1 MDQST
6 THHQLARILCPTDT
20 SPFSRVAVRCGL
32 IWARQ
37 FGAKAFVLFARE
49 GMPPPRYFTPSQMPA
64 LVSQAERA
72 EDELR
77 ADLQNWVTEI
87 GVTGVPVE
95 VVVGPGPA
103 DRAIRR
109 AVEALQ
115 PDMVVMGT
123 HGRTGYNWFRMGST
137 TESVVREIVV
147 PVLVVREGCRRLPIG
162 EGEITRLQLRRIL
175 CVTDAP
181 DMSDPNVAFATG
193 LVTSIGA
200 AVTILHVTAWSASQW
215 ILDQAALDGS
225 DLLVL
230 GGCRSREVPPA
241 FGPTCIRVI
250 RHAPCPVLIL
260 PGLTPLAQA

>member
-1 MDQST
+1 
-6 THHQLARILCPTDT
+6 
-20 SPFSRVAVRCGL
+20 
-32 IWARQ
+32 
-37 FGAKAFVLFARE
+37 
-49 GMPPPRYFTPSQMPA
+49 MPG
-64 LVSQAERA
+64 LVSQAETA

-77 ADLQNWVTEI
+77 AELRNWVTEI

-109 AVEALQ
+109 AIEVLQ
-115 PDMVVMGT
+115 PDIVVMGT
-123 HGRTGYNWFRMGST
+123 HGRTGYNRFRMGST
-137 TESVVREIVV
+137 TESVVREIAV

-162 EGEITRLQLRRIL
+162 EGEITRLEVRRIL

-181 DMSDPNVAFATG
+181 EASDPNLVVVVG
-193 LVTSIGA
+193 LARAIGA

-215 ILDQAALDGS
+215 ILDQAALDQS
-225 DLLVL
+225 DLLVA
-230 GGCRSREVPPA
+230 GSRRSREMPPA

-260 PGLTPLAQA
+260 PGLTPPAQA

>member
-1 MDQST
+1 MTRYQP
-6 THHQLARILCPTDT
+6 ARILCPTDL

-49 GMPPPRYFTPSQMPA
+49 GMPPPRYFTPNQMPA
-64 LVSQAERA
+64 LVSQAETA

-109 AVEALQ
+109 AIEVLQ

-123 HGRTGYNWFRMGST
+123 HGRTGYNRFRMGST
-137 TESVVREIVV
+137 TESVVRETTV

-162 EGEITRLQLRRIL
+162 EGEIIRLQVRRIL

-181 DMSDPNVAFATG
+181 DASDPNLVFVMG
-193 LVTSIGA
+193 LARAIGA
-200 AVTILHVTAWSASQW
+200 TVTILHVTAWSTSQW

-230 GGCRSREVPPA
+230 GGCRSRESPPT
-241 FGPTCIRVI
+241 FGPSCIRVI
-250 RHAPCPVLIL
+250 RRAPCPVLAL
-260 PGLTPLAQA
+260 PGRLSPAAA

>member
-1 MDQST
+1 M
-6 THHQLARILCPTDT
+6 

-37 FGAKAFVLFARE
+37 FEAKAFVLFARE
-49 GMPPPRYFTPSQMPA
+49 GVPPPRYFTPSQMPA
-64 LVSQAERA
+64 FVSQAKTA

-109 AVEALQ
+109 AVEVLQ
-115 PDMVVMGT
+115 PDMLVMGT

-137 TESVVREIVV
+137 TESVVREILV

-162 EGEITRLQLRRIL
+162 EGEITRIEVRRIL
-175 CVTDAP
+175 CVTDAA
-181 DMSDPNVAFATG
+181 DASDPNLAVVMGLATA
-193 LVTSIGA
+193 IGA
-200 AVTILHVTAWSASQW
+200 AVKILHVTAWSASQW
-215 ILDQAALDGS
+215 ILDQAALDQS

-250 RHAPCPVLIL
+250 RHAPCPVLFL
-260 PGLTPLAQA
+260 PGLTRPAQA